1 MNITFPVL
9 TMTRPMG
16 GAIPPYETANA
27 MRRRGHSVHVIHVG
41 LNDQVTSLA
50 DLSWIEFEDGIEH
63 VFPGAFPGPDGSLP
77 AKPTE
82 IALTA
87 GDNRLAG
94 LAAYLPEA
102 DFIAGYDDLLPSKHG
117 LPFVFVQGYRPHS
130 HAIEDLVYQYPCP
143 KVCVSKW
150 LYDLGTAKGVP
161 AEELVHRPNGVK
173 HDKYRL
179 VSPIETR
186 SLVVSTT
193 YHDHPQ
199 KGADDSLAVLTEV
212 RRHVPEMEAII
223 LSQVPPRHEIAP
235 WMTVVTDPPQEFIV
249 NEIYNRTRVF
259 LCASHYEGFGFP
271 SAEAMACGA
280 ALVTTAN
287 GGSADYAFHRATALV
302 NARGDVRGLAS
313 SVLRLLRIDEQR
325 IRLARNGMEFVRTHL
340 DWDAGA
346 KKLETFLTEY
356 AAQSDRYARR

>member
-1 MNITFPVL
+1 MIITFPVL

-16 GAIPPYETANA
+16 GAIPPYEIANA
-27 MRRRGHSVHVIHVG
+27 MRRRGHSVHVLHVG
-41 LNDQVTSLA
+41 LNDRITSLA
-50 DLSWIEFEDGIEH
+50 DLPWIEFEDGIEH
-63 VFPGAFPGPDGSLP
+63 LFPGADPGPDGNLP
-77 AKPTE
+77 PKPKE

-102 DFIAGYDDLLPSKHG
+102 DFIASYDDQLPPKNG
-117 LPFVFVQGYRPHS
+117 LPFVFVQGYRPHM
-130 HAIEDLVYQYPCP
+130 HALEDLVYRYPCP

-150 LYDLGTAKGVP
+150 LCDLGTAKDVP
-161 AEELVHRPNGVK
+161 AEELVHVPNGLR

-186 SLVVSTT
+186 SLVVSTA

-223 LSQVPPRHEIAP
+223 LSQVPPRHETAP
-235 WMTVVTDPPQEFIV
+235 WMTVVTDPPQDFIV
-249 NEIYNRTRVF
+249 NDIYNRTRVF

-271 SAEAMACGA
+271 GAEAMACGA

-287 GGSADYAFHRATALV
+287 GGSAEYAFHRATALV
-302 NARGDVRGLAS
+302 CERGDVAGLAS
-313 SVLRLLRIDEQR
+313 SVLRLLRVDEQR
-325 IRLARNGMEFVRTHL
+325 IRLARNGAEFVRTHL
-340 DWDAGA
+340 DWDASA
-346 KKLETFLTEY
+346 RKLETFLTEY
-356 AAQSDRYARR
+356 AAHSDRYAHR

>member
-16 GAIPPYETANA
+16 GAIPPYEIANA
-27 MRRRGHSVHVIHVG
+27 MRRLGHSVHVIHVG
-41 LNDQVTSLA
+41 LNDQITSLA
-50 DLSWIEFEDGIEH
+50 DLQWIEFEDGIEH
-63 VFPGAFPGPDGSLP
+63 VFPGADPGPDGNLP
-77 AKPTE
+77 AKPRE
-82 IALTA
+82 IDITP
-87 GDNRLAG
+87 GHGLAA

-102 DFIAGYDDLLPSKHG
+102 DFIAGYDDQLPSKHG

-130 HAIEDLVYQYPCP
+130 HALEDLVYQYPCP

-150 LYDLGTAKGVP
+150 LMDLGQAKGVP
-161 AEELVHRPNGVK
+161 TEQLVHVTNGLR

-186 SLVVSTT
+186 SLVISTA

-212 RRHVPEMEAII
+212 RRHVPEMEAIVF
-223 LSQVPPRHEIAP
+223 SQVPPRQETAP
-235 WMTVVTDPPQEFIV
+235 WMTVVTDPPQDFIV
-249 NEIYNRTRVF
+249 NEIYNRSRVF
-259 LCASHYEGFGFP
+259 LCASRYEGFGFP

-287 GGSADYAFHRATALV
+287 GGAAEYAFHRETALV
-302 NARGDVRGLAS
+302 NAPGDVRGLAS
-313 SVLRLLRIDEQR
+313 SVLRLLRLDEQR

-346 KKLETFLTEY
+346 RKLEAFLTEY
-356 AAQSDRYARR
+356 ATQSDLYAHR